1 MMPFSAKKE
10 VMRTYLSRHE
20 DKLRATPE
28 DWALTIMD
36 LAERPDLMYDQH
48 TFEEA
53 DYARRSWG
61 LHFEIEVEALAKLED
76 REREKQQSQHSV
88 ATGRRGML
96 WVAEQDNSPNWPL
109 DDIVDENG
117 VGLHDL
123 KEQWTPVLDTHV
135 DYDAIQYLYE
145 RYPEAYDQLENSDS
159 PVELYM
165 EDHLEPNTTQW
176 MVARMI
182 MELHLNKARRALH
195 DLEAVEQH
203 VQKATNVMAELDW
216 EQRNTDRFPFGPIA
230 ETKRLAI
237 IMTQKEQRA
246 DRRLIK
252 ALESQLSR
260 NTRSIILEHERRD
273 FVESWRNY
281 HCFALV
287 MFELLNAQCMPLEVL
302 EAERCLVLR
311 LEALERRGI
320 IPTTEHY
327 EIEQH
332 FDLNWR
338 RVRVYL
344 ARTRLPSPDAGK
356 HEEEALADREA
367 QADSTPAWGM
377 SRTRAHMYSRARGG
391 PNDLEIEGID
401 HGHDSDTFID
411 DGDDDDDRKPAA
423 VEQQGVA
430 GPTPVVAVAVQEG
443 TDPDPMV
450 TTAVAVIRPRTL
462 HLLQP
467 NEAEGTLLE
476 GTVCDNLKRIQY
488 WLNVTKLYVPICAVV
503 ARWLYGFGGGNG
515 WQPVVDS
522 VDSWLAWLKR
532 HNADGSELELLRVA
546 IEMKSALGVSS
557 AQREIELRER
567 ERRLGITQPIVMGR
581 LLSQAEYAVAQG
593 DPSTPLT
600 GGDPSA
606 GKVAASGRS
615 ASLLNTDWMV
625 RNCVGR
631 GGSRYPPPLAISSHT
646 THPTKRRWI
655 ERRGMSER

>member
-1 MMPFSAKKE
+1 MSSDESVDPHKARPLPPTSIGSRQSSKGSKTSKKKSIRMMSFPAKKE

-20 DKLRATPE
+20 DKLRTTPE

-53 DYARRSWG
+53 DWERRSWG
-61 LHFEIEVEALAKLED
+61 LHLEIEVEALAKLED

-88 ATGRRGML
+88 VTGRRGML

-145 RYPEAYDQLENSDS
+145 RYPEAYDQLENAES

-182 MELHLNKARRALH
+182 MELHLRKARRAMH

-237 IMTQKEQRA
+237 IMTQKEQCA

-287 MFELLNAQCMPLEVL
+287 MFELLNAQCLPLEVL

-367 QADSTPAWGM
+367 QADNIPAWGM

-391 PNDLEIEGID
+391 PNDLEIEGIEHED
-401 HGHDSDTFID
+401 DSDTFID

-423 VEQQGVA
+423 VEQQGSRWPHS
-430 GPTPVVAVAVQEG
+430 GG
-443 TDPDPMV
+443 
-450 TTAVAVIRPRTL
+450 RS
-462 HLLQP
+462 
-467 NEAEGTLLE
+467 G
-476 GTVCDNLKRIQY
+476 G
-488 WLNVTKLYVPICAVV
+488 
-503 ARWLYGFGGGNG
+503 AR
-515 WQPVVDS
+515 
-522 VDSWLAWLKR
+522 R
-532 HNADGSELELLRVA
+532 HRSRSDGHNSSGSHQA
-546 IEMKSALGVSS
+546 SHTSSS
-557 AQREIELRER
+557 A
-567 ERRLGITQPIVMGR
+567 
-581 LLSQAEYAVAQG
+581 AE
-593 DPSTPLT
+593 
-600 GGDPSA
+600 
-606 GKVAASGRS
+606 
-615 ASLLNTDWMV
+615 
-625 RNCVGR
+625 
-631 GGSRYPPPLAISSHT
+631 
-646 THPTKRRWI
+646 
-655 ERRGMSER
+655 